1 MMKEEIIYDQ
11 RGGCHAVLCSFHV
24 LTIIQLSMQSV
35 AVINTGLLTRK
46 FLQGFLEPNFPF
58 KDPRYKSAKGGCMQ

>member
-1 MMKEEIIYDQ
+1 MMKEEITYDQ
-11 RGGCHAVLCSFHV
+11 REGCHAVLCSSYV
-24 LTIIQLSMQSV
+24 LTIIQLSMQNV

-58 KDPRYKSAKGGCMQ
+58 KDLKYKSARGGCIQ